1 MNSAGPLR
9 IHTAHLTDRGRV
21 RDENQDACVEL
32 HGAAGEQLLVVAD
45 GMGGHRGGSTAS
57 RLLIETVRETFEAAP
72 CWDGETLRAAIAE
85 ANARICQ
92 AANDSLELM
101 GMGTTVVAVL
111 IGSELDAAWLAHV
124 GDSRAYR
131 LRAGVFQQLTE
142 DHSVVAELVRRGAI
156 TESEAVDHPRR
167 NEILR
172 SVGIQ
177 PDVEIDLASLSL
189 QRGDRLLLCS
199 DGLSGLVPGD
209 EIAAILNASQ
219 PIDAVSQLV
228 EAASARGSPDNVTVI
243 VSVLTA
249 ETQNIAPTAAAF
261 HSRRRWVA
269 AGAAVAILLLVYAL
283 IWVLRVAPP
292 GNAPTTESLAI
303 GESAMDPAAPP
314 PVGSAPPT
322 DSAPAQAEAPGET
335 AP

>member
-1 MNSAGPLR
+1 
-9 IHTAHLTDRGRV
+9 
-21 RDENQDACVEL
+21 
-32 HGAAGEQLLVVAD
+32 
-45 GMGGHRGGSTAS
+45 
-57 RLLIETVRETFEAAP
+57 
-72 CWDGETLRAAIAE
+72 
-85 ANARICQ
+85 
-92 AANDSLELM
+92 
-101 GMGTTVVAVL
+101 VAVL
-111 IGSELDAAWLAHV
+111 IGGKHDAAWLAHV

-189 QRGDRLLLCS
+189 QHGDRLLLCS
-199 DGLSGLVPGD
+199 DGLSGLVPD
-209 EIAAILNASQ
+209 VEIAAILNASQ

-243 VSVLTA
+243 VSVLTD
-249 ETQNIAPTAAAF
+249 ETQNIALTAAPF
-261 HSRRRWVA
+261 YSRRRWVA

-283 IWVLRVAPP
+283 IWVLQVAPP
-292 GNAPTTESLAI
+292 GNTPTAESLAI
-303 GESAMDPAAPP
+303 DGSAMDPAAPP
-314 PVGSAPPT
+314 PAGSTPPT

-335 AP
+335 TL

>member
-1 MNSAGPLR
+1 MNPAGPLR

-21 RDENQDACVEL
+21 RDENQDACLEL

-57 RLLIETVRETFEAAP
+57 RLLIETVREIFEAAP
-72 CWDGETLRAAIAE
+72 CWDGETLRVAIAE

-111 IGSELDAAWLAHV
+111 IGNEHDAAWLAHV

-131 LRAGVFQQLTE
+131 LRAGVFEQLTE
-142 DHSVVAELVRRGAI
+142 DHSLVAELVRRGAI
-156 TESEAVDHPRR
+156 TESEAIDHPRR

-177 PDVEIDLASLSL
+177 PHVEIDLASLSL
-189 QRGDRLLLCS
+189 QNGDRLLLCS
-199 DGLSGLVPGD
+199 DGLSGLVPDD
-209 EIAAILNASQ
+209 EIAAVLNASQ

-228 EAASARGSPDNVTVI
+228 EAATARGSPDNVTVI
-243 VSVLTA
+243 VSVLTDEA
-249 ETQNIAPTAAAF
+249 QNIAPTASAF

-283 IWVLRVAPP
+283 VWVLRVTPP
-292 GNAPTTESLAI
+292 GNTPAAESLAI
-303 GESAMDPAAPP
+303 DGSALDPATPP
-314 PVGSAPPT
+314 PVGSTLPT
-322 DSAPAQAEAPGET
+322 DSAPAHAEAPGET
-335 AP
+335 TP